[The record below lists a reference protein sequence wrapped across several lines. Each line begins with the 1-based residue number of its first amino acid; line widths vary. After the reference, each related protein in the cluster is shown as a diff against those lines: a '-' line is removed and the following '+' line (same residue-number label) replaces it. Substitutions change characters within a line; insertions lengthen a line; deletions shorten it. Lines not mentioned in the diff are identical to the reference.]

1 MISPSWALQLAI
13 HDRLT
18 GDAAL
23 LALLGAPRVFDHV
36 PRGAAFPYVTFG
48 AARVDDWSTDEIS
61 GASHTII
68 LHVWS
73 RATGR
78 SQALAIVA
86 AITDALARVPLDLD
100 GQRLVLFRHE
110 ACDLTRQADGETLL
124 ATLRFKAL
132 TEPAT

>member
-13 HDRLT
+13 HDRLS

-23 LALLGAPRVFDHV
+23 RALLGGPAVFDHV
-36 PRGAAFPYVTFG
+36 PRGAAVPYVTFG
-48 AARVDDWSTDEIS
+48 AACADDWSTDETT
-61 GASHTII
+61 GASHTLI

-78 SQALAIVA
+78 SQALAIAA
-86 AITDALARVPLDLD
+86 AITDALARTPLDVD
-100 GQRLVLFRHE
+100 GHRLVLFRHE
-110 ACDLTRQADGETLL
+110 ASDFARQADGETLL